1 MYTQKESTNS
11 SQCLLLKHVAPL
23 CEMTSPQHTKSLKSL
38 RSDLEIE
45 VLKGRVALTQQL
57 RALFH

>member
-23 CEMTSPQHTKSLKSL
+23 CEMTSPQHTKSMKSL
-38 RSDLEIE
+38 RSDLDIE

-57 RALFH
+57 